1 MYNSYSECIPG
12 VNIQE
17 ATKAGV
23 WGVSRRVLGDEVM
36 EVRDM
41 VQIM

>member
-23 WGVSRRVLGDEVM
+23 RGVRRRVLGDEVM
-36 EVRDM
+36 EVRAV